1 MSLTDPRRIRAAAL
15 LTGGIAAGVIGAWA
29 LSSNAQPIS
38 ATTTSTTA
46 AAASV
51 PTGARGG
58 DHDGDHRGGP
68 GGHNPDEN
76 SVTSA
81 QTSTLKAAALQH
93 VPGGTVDR
101 VETDSGDAAYEV
113 HMTDASGK
121 QVTVKF
127 DENLKFVAVEDGM
140 GK

>member
-1 MSLTDPRRIRAAAL
+1 MSRSTRSRWAK
-15 LTGGIAAGVIGAWA
+15 AAGLLGAGAVAGIIGATA
-29 LSSNAQPIS
+29 YSAGAENSAAPSPSSS
-38 ATTTSTTA
+38 ASA
-46 AAASV
+46 APSAPA
-51 PTGARGG
+51 GRG
-58 DHDGDHRGGP
+58 DHDGDH
-68 GGHNPDEN
+68 GGHAGEN

-81 QTSTLKAAALQH
+81 QEATLRAAALKQ

-127 DENLKFVAVEDGM
+127 DKNLKFVAVEDGM

>member
-1 MSLTDPRRIRAAAL
+1 MSRSTRSRWAK
-15 LTGGIAAGVIGAWA
+15 AAGLLGAGAVAGIIGATA
-29 LSSNAQPIS
+29 YSASAENSAAPSPSSS
-38 ATTTSTTA
+38 ASA
-46 AAASV
+46 APSAPA
-51 PTGARGG
+51 GRG
-58 DHDGDHRGGP
+58 DHDGDRGGHA
-68 GGHNPDEN
+68 GEN

-81 QTSTLKAAALQH
+81 QEATLRAAALKQ

-127 DENLKFVAVEDGM
+127 DKNLKFVAVEDGM

>member
-1 MSLTDPRRIRAAAL
+1 MSRSTRSRWAK
-15 LTGGIAAGVIGAWA
+15 AAGLLGAGAVAGIIGATA
-29 LSSNAQPIS
+29 YSASAENSAAPSPSSS
-38 ATTTSTTA
+38 ASA
-46 AAASV
+46 APSAPA
-51 PTGARGG
+51 GRG
-58 DHDGDHRGGP
+58 DQDGDHRGHAG
-68 GGHNPDEN
+68 EN
-76 SVTSA
+76 SATSA
-81 QTSTLKAAALQH
+81 QEATLRAAALKQ

-127 DENLKFVAVEDGM
+127 DKNLKFVAVEDGM

>member
-1 MSLTDPRRIRAAAL
+1 MSRSTRSRWPK
-15 LTGGIAAGVIGAWA
+15 AAGLLGAGAVAGIIGATA
-29 LSSNAQPIS
+29 YSASAENSAAPSPSSS
-38 ATTTSTTA
+38 ASA
-46 AAASV
+46 APSAPA
-51 PTGARGG
+51 GRG
-58 DHDGDHRGGP
+58 DHDGDH
-68 GGHNPDEN
+68 GGHAGEN

-81 QTSTLKAAALQH
+81 QEATLRAAALKQ

-127 DENLKFVAVEDGM
+127 DKNLKFVAVEDGM

>member
-1 MSLTDPRRIRAAAL
+1 MSRSTRSRWAK
-15 LTGGIAAGVIGAWA
+15 AAGLLGAGAVAGIIGATA
-29 LSSNAQPIS
+29 YSASAENSAAPSPSSS
-38 ATTTSTTA
+38 ASA
-46 AAASV
+46 APSAPA
-51 PTGARGG
+51 GRG
-58 DHDGDHRGGP
+58 DHDGDH
-68 GGHNPDEN
+68 GGHAGEN

-81 QTSTLKAAALQH
+81 QEATLRAAALKQ

-127 DENLKFVAVEDGM
+127 DKNLKFVAVEDGM

>member
-1 MSLTDPRRIRAAAL
+1 MSRSTRSRWAK
-15 LTGGIAAGVIGAWA
+15 AAGLLGAGAVAGIIGATA
-29 LSSNAQPIS
+29 YSASAENSAAPSPSSS
-38 ATTTSTTA
+38 ASA
-46 AAASV
+46 APA
-51 PTGARGG
+51 GRG
-58 DHDGDHRGGP
+58 DHDGDRGGHA
-68 GGHNPDEN
+68 GEN

-81 QTSTLKAAALQH
+81 QEATLRAAALKQ

-127 DENLKFVAVEDGM
+127 DKNLKFVAVEDGM